1 MVSSSLSVF
10 VYVSIF
16 LPEGAASQDNKM
28 TWFSI
33 VTLFHSI
40 IMFFF
45 AQNKASIF

>member
-10 VYVSIF
+10 EYVSIF

-33 VTLFHSI
+33 LTLSHSI

>member
-16 LPEGAASQDNKM
+16 LLAGAASQDIKIVQ
-28 TWFSI
+28 FSI

-40 IMFFF
+40 ILFFF